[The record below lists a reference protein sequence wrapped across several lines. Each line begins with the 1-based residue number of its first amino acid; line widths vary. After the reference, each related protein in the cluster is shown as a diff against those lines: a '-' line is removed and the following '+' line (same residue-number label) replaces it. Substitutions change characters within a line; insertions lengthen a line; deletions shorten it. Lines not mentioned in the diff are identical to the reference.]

1 MQGIV
6 HQINV
11 SKGGV
16 PKLPIAEGWVAPLGI
31 EGDVQADRVH
41 HGGPRK
47 ALLLVS
53 LEDIESLRAEGFP
66 IVAGSLGENLT
77 IRELN
82 FRLLR
87 SGQRFY
93 VGGALIELTQPR
105 QPCRELDVYNPAP
118 GLLIQPR
125 LYDAR
130 ARAGDPSS
138 PVWARGGFYAAVIR
152 PGPIATGVTIALA
165 DHAV

>member
-6 HQINV
+6 HQINI

-16 PKLPIAEGWVAPLGI
+16 PKFPVAEAWVTPLGI

-47 ALLLVS
+47 ALLLAS
-53 LEDIESLRAEGFP
+53 LEHIELLRAEGFP

-77 IRELN
+77 IRGLD

-93 VGGALIELTQPR
+93 VGGALIELTKPR
-105 QPCRELDVYNPAP
+105 TPCSKLDVYDRGPE
-118 GLLIQPR
+118 LQIQR
-125 LYDAR
+125 RIFDAR
-130 ARAGDPSS
+130 ACAGDPSS
-138 PVWARGGFYAAVIR
+138 PVWAMSGFYAAVVR

-165 DHAV
+165 DQAV

>member
-31 EGDVQADRVH
+31 EGDRQSDRAH
-41 HGGPRK
+41 HGGPSQ
-47 ALLLVS
+47 ALLLAS
-53 LEDIESLRAEGFP
+53 LEDIERLRAEGFP
-66 IVAGSLGENLT
+66 IAAGSLGENLT
-77 IRELN
+77 IRGLD

-87 SGQRFY
+87 SGQRFH
-93 VGGALIELTQPR
+93 VGGALIELTR
-105 QPCRELDVYNPAP
+105 LRTPCHKLDIYDRAP
-118 GLLIQPR
+118 GLRLQPR

-138 PVWARGGFYAAVIR
+138 PVWGRGGFYAAVVR

-165 DHAV
+165 DQAV

>member
-6 HQINV
+6 HQINI

-16 PKLPIAEGWVAPLGI
+16 PKLPVAEGWVTPLGI
-31 EGDVQADRVH
+31 EGDVHADRVH
-41 HGGPRK
+41 HGGPHQ
-47 ALLLVS
+47 ALMLAS
-53 LEDIESLRAEGFP
+53 LEDIERLRAEGFA

-77 IRELN
+77 IRGLD

-87 SGQRFY
+87 AGQRFY
-93 VGGALIELTQPR
+93 VGGALIELTKLR
-105 QPCRELDVYNPAP
+105 TPCRKLDIYDRAP
-118 GLLIQPR
+118 GLLIQSR

-138 PVWARGGFYAAVIR
+138 PVWAAGGFYAAVIR

>member
-1 MQGIV
+1 VQGIV

-31 EGDVQADRVH
+31 EGDVQADRAH
-41 HGGPRK
+41 HGGPLK
-47 ALLLVS
+47 ALLLAS
-53 LEDIESLRAEGFP
+53 LEDIEALSGEGFP

-77 IRELN
+77 IRGLD
-82 FRLLR
+82 FRQLR
-87 SGQRFY
+87 AGQRFY
-93 VGGALIELTQPR
+93 VGGALIELTKPR
-105 QPCRELDVYNPAP
+105 SPCHKLDIYNRAL
-118 GLLIQPR
+118 GLPIQPR

-130 ARAGDPSS
+130 VRAGDPSS

-165 DHAV
+165 DQAV